1 MQDIYDNNLDT
12 PVDQSAGTPG
22 AGQFAP
28 KAGVGSDDDL
38 DSTEASHRLASIT
51 DRAGDER
58 MERRRAARHPLL
70 MRLKGLFRGKPSPTP
85 PLPPKGR
92 GHALVSPRMVPDAM
106 RDEARAAFVES
117 HPGLDIRCLSYD
129 RGDGRYDQDF
139 HADEFDRIVSS
150 DPRLASD
157 YSNML
162 RDRFGLGV
170 RR

>member
-1 MQDIYDNNLDT
+1 MYDSNGNNHQ
-12 PVDQSAGTPG
+12 PSGAPG
-22 AGQFAP
+22 AGRFAP

-38 DSTEASHRLASIT
+38 DSTEAFHRLASIT
-51 DRAGDER
+51 DRAEDKR
-58 MERRRAARHPLL
+58 MERERAARHPLL
-70 MRLKGLFRGKPSPTP
+70 TRLKELFHRKPSPTP

-92 GHALVSPRMVPDAM
+92 GHGVIDPKSVPSYM

-117 HPGLDIRCLSYD
+117 HPDLAIGHASYD

-139 HADEFDRIVSS
+139 YADEFDRIVSS

-162 RDRFGLGV
+162 RDRFGLGG

>member
-1 MQDIYDNNLDT
+1 
-12 PVDQSAGTPG
+12 
-22 AGQFAP
+22 
-28 KAGVGSDDDL
+28 
-38 DSTEASHRLASIT
+38 
-51 DRAGDER
+51 
-58 MERRRAARHPLL
+58 MERGRAARHPLL
-70 MRLKGLFRGKPSPTP
+70 TRLKGLFRRKPSPTP

-139 HADEFDRIVSS
+139 YADEFDRIVSS

-162 RDRFGLGV
+162 RDRFGLGG

>member
-1 MQDIYDNNLDT
+1 MQDIYGNSHQ
-12 PVDQSAGTPG
+12 PAGTPG

-28 KAGVGSDDDL
+28 KAGVGS
-38 DSTEASHRLASIT
+38 TEAFHRLASIT

-58 MERRRAARHPLL
+58 MERGRAARHPLL
-70 MRLKGLFRGKPSPTP
+70 TRLKGLFRRKPSPTP
-85 PLPPKGR
+85 PLPPRGR
-92 GHALVSPRMVPDAM
+92 GHGVISPKMVPDVM

-117 HPGLDIRCLSYD
+117 HPDPAIEHASYD
-129 RGDGRYDQDF
+129 RGDGRYDQDL
-139 HADEFDRIVSS
+139 HADGFDRIVSS

-157 YSNML
+157 HPNML

>member
-1 MQDIYDNNLDT
+1 MQDIYGNNHQ
-12 PVDQSAGTPG
+12 PAGTPG
-22 AGQFAP
+22 ADQFAP

-38 DSTEASHRLASIT
+38 DSTEAFHRLASIA

-58 MERRRAARHPLL
+58 MERERAARHPLPT
-70 MRLKGLFRGKPSPTP
+70 RLKGPFRRKPSPTP

-92 GHALVSPRMVPDAM
+92 GHGVIDPKSAPSCM

-117 HPGLDIRCLSYD
+117 HPDLAIEHVSYD

-139 HADEFDRIVSS
+139 HADESDRIVSS
-150 DPRLASD
+150 DPRLASGH
-157 YSNML
+157 SNML
-162 RDRFGLGV
+162 RDRFGLGG

>member
-1 MQDIYDNNLDT
+1 MQDIYGNDHQ
-12 PVDQSAGTPG
+12 PAGTPG

-38 DSTEASHRLASIT
+38 DSTEAFHRLASIT

-58 MERRRAARHPLL
+58 MERERAARHPLL
-70 MRLKGLFRGKPSPTP
+70 TRLKGLFRRKPSPTP

-92 GHALVSPRMVPDAM
+92 GHGVIDPKSAPSYMFDG
-106 RDEARAAFVES
+106 RAAFVES
-117 HPGLDIRCLSYD
+117 HPDPAIEHVSYD

-157 YSNML
+157 HSNML
-162 RDRFGLGV
+162 RDRFGLGG

>member
-1 MQDIYDNNLDT
+1 MQDIYGNNHQ
-12 PVDQSAGTPG
+12 PAGTPG

-38 DSTEASHRLASIT
+38 DSTEAFHRLASIT
-51 DRAGDER
+51 DRAGGER
-58 MERRRAARHPLL
+58 MERERAARHPLL
-70 MRLKGLFRGKPSPTP
+70 TRLKGLFRRKPSPTP

-92 GHALVSPRMVPDAM
+92 GHGVIDPKSAPSCM

-117 HPGLDIRCLSYD
+117 HPDLAIEHVSYD

-139 HADEFDRIVSS
+139 YADEFDRIVSS
-150 DPRLASD
+150 DSRLASD
-157 YSNML
+157 YSSML
-162 RDRFGLGV
+162 RDRFGLGG

>member
-1 MQDIYDNNLDT
+1 M
-12 PVDQSAGTPG
+12 
-22 AGQFAP
+22 
-28 KAGVGSDDDL
+28 
-38 DSTEASHRLASIT
+38 
-51 DRAGDER
+51 
-58 MERRRAARHPLL
+58 
-70 MRLKGLFRGKPSPTP
+70 
-85 PLPPKGR
+85 PPKGR
-92 GHALVSPRMVPDAM
+92 GHGVIDPKSVPSYM

-117 HPGLDIRCLSYD
+117 HPDLAIGHASYD

-139 HADEFDRIVSS
+139 YADEFDRIVSS

>member
-1 MQDIYDNNLDT
+1 MQDTYGNNHQ
-12 PVDQSAGTPG
+12 PAGTPG

-58 MERRRAARHPLL
+58 MERERAKRHPLL
-70 MRLKGLFRGKPSPTP
+70 TRLRELLHRKPSPTP

-117 HPGLDIRCLSYD
+117 HPDLAIEHVSYD
-129 RGDGRYDQDF
+129 RGDGRYDRDF
-139 HADEFDRIVSS
+139 HADEFDCIVSS
-150 DPRLASD
+150 DPRPASD
-157 YSNML
+157 HPNML
-162 RDRFGLGV
+162 RDRFGLGGL
-170 RR
+170 R

>member
-1 MQDIYDNNLDT
+1 MQDIYGNNH
-12 PVDQSAGTPG
+12 PPAGTPG
-22 AGQFAP
+22 AGRFAP
-28 KAGVGSDDDL
+28 KAGVGP
-38 DSTEASHRLASIT
+38 TEASHRLASIA

-58 MERRRAARHPLL
+58 MERGRAARHPLPT
-70 MRLKGLFRGKPSPTP
+70 RLKGPFRRKPSPTP

-92 GHALVSPRMVPDAM
+92 GHGVIDPKSAPSCM

-117 HPGLDIRCLSYD
+117 HPDLAIEHVSYD

-139 HADEFDRIVSS
+139 HADGFDRIVSS

-157 YSNML
+157 HSNML
-162 RDRFGLGV
+162 RDRFGLGG

>member
-58 MERRRAARHPLL
+58 MERGRAARHPLL
-70 MRLKGLFRGKPSPTP
+70 MRLKGLFHGKPSPMP
-85 PLPPKGR
+85 PLPPRGR
-92 GHALVSPRMVPDAM
+92 GHGVIDPKSVPSYM
-106 RDEARAAFVES
+106 RDEARAASVES
-117 HPGLDIRCLSYD
+117 HPDLAIEHASYD
-129 RGDGRYDQDF
+129 RGDGRYGQDF

>member
-1 MQDIYDNNLDT
+1 MQDIYGNNHQ
-12 PVDQSAGTPG
+12 PAGTPG
-22 AGQFAP
+22 ADQFAP

-38 DSTEASHRLASIT
+38 DSTEAFHRLASIA

-58 MERRRAARHPLL
+58 MERERAARHPLPT
-70 MRLKGLFRGKPSPTP
+70 RLKGPFRRKPSPTP

-139 HADEFDRIVSS
+139 YADEFDRIVSS

-162 RDRFGLGV
+162 RNRFGLGV

>member
-1 MQDIYDNNLDT
+1 
-12 PVDQSAGTPG
+12 
-22 AGQFAP
+22 
-28 KAGVGSDDDL
+28 
-38 DSTEASHRLASIT
+38 
-51 DRAGDER
+51 
-58 MERRRAARHPLL
+58 MERERAARYPLPT
-70 MRLKGLFRGKPSPTP
+70 RLKGPFRRKPSPTP

-92 GHALVSPRMVPDAM
+92 GHGVIDPKSAPSCM

-117 HPGLDIRCLSYD
+117 HPDLAIEHVSYD

-157 YSNML
+157 HSNML
-162 RDRFGLGV
+162 RDRFGLGG

>member
-1 MQDIYDNNLDT
+1 MQDIYGNNHQ
-12 PVDQSAGTPG
+12 PSGTPG
-22 AGQFAP
+22 AGRFAP

-38 DSTEASHRLASIT
+38 DSTEAFHRLASIT

-58 MERRRAARHPLL
+58 MERERAARHPLL
-70 MRLKGLFRGKPSPTP
+70 TRLKRLFRRKPSPTP

-92 GHALVSPRMVPDAM
+92 GHGVIDPKSVPSYM

-117 HPGLDIRCLSYD
+117 HPDLAIGHASYD

-139 HADEFDRIVSS
+139 YADEFDRIVSS

-162 RDRFGLGV
+162 RDRFGLGG

>member
-1 MQDIYDNNLDT
+1 MQDIYGNNHQ
-12 PVDQSAGTPG
+12 PAGTPG
-22 AGQFAP
+22 AGRFAP

-38 DSTEASHRLASIT
+38 DSTEALHRLASIT

-58 MERRRAARHPLL
+58 MER
-70 MRLKGLFRGKPSPTP
+70 
-85 PLPPKGR
+85 
-92 GHALVSPRMVPDAM
+92 
-106 RDEARAAFVES
+106 ERAAFVES
-117 HPGLDIRCLSYD
+117 HPDLAIGHVSYD

-139 HADEFDRIVSS
+139 YADEFDRIVSS

-162 RDRFGLGV
+162 RDRFGLGG

>member
-1 MQDIYDNNLDT
+1 
-12 PVDQSAGTPG
+12 
-22 AGQFAP
+22 
-28 KAGVGSDDDL
+28 
-38 DSTEASHRLASIT
+38 
-51 DRAGDER
+51 
-58 MERRRAARHPLL
+58 MERERAARHPLL
-70 MRLKGLFRGKPSPTP
+70 TRLKGLFRRKPSPTP

-92 GHALVSPRMVPDAM
+92 GHGVIDPKSAPSYM

-117 HPGLDIRCLSYD
+117 HPDLAIEHVSYD

-139 HADEFDRIVSS
+139 YADEFDRIVSS

-162 RDRFGLGV
+162 RDRFGLGG

>member
-58 MERRRAARHPLL
+58 MERGRAARHPLL
-70 MRLKGLFRGKPSPTP
+70 MRLKGLFHGKPSPTP
-85 PLPPKGR
+85 LLPPKGR
-92 GHALVSPRMVPDAM
+92 GHGVIDPKSVSYTHLTLPTIA
-106 RDEARAAFVES
+106 
-117 HPGLDIRCLSYD
+117 
-129 RGDGRYDQDF
+129 
-139 HADEFDRIVSS
+139 
-150 DPRLASD
+150 
-157 YSNML
+157 
-162 RDRFGLGV
+162 
-170 RR
+170 